1 MGPWNPHLRAITK
14 IFSSIFHE
22 FLNYR
27 GIVLF
32 QKLYFKVSFHV
43 LAVAVQGPA
52 GQGLKPI
59 ICFLL
64 ICYFFDASLLKNKV
78 RILPSH

>member
-1 MGPWNPHLRAITK
+1 MGPWNPHFEPTPRF
-14 IFSSIFHE
+14 FSSIFHKI
-22 FLNYR
+22 LNYR

-52 GQGLKPI
+52 GQGLNPMI
-59 ICFLL
+59 FVLLCSTFLMPH
-64 ICYFFDASLLKNKV
+64 Y
-78 RILPSH
+78 

>member
-1 MGPWNPHLRAITK
+1 MGPWNPHFEPTPRL
-14 IFSSIFHE
+14 FSSIFHE

-59 ICFLL
+59 ICFLF
-64 ICYFFDASLLKNKV
+64 ICYFVDASILTNKV
-78 RILPSH
+78 KKASN